1 MADATPSNPEVT
13 VATPAKEA
21 PKPAPKPGKKEN
33 PKGRKVTR
41 FGVTMWL
48 KD

>member
-1 MADATPSNPEVT
+1 MSDETPRKK
-13 VATPAKEA
+13 PAKA
-21 PKPAPKPGKKEN
+21 SPKKPAKKPEQV
-33 PKGRKVTR
+33 PAKGRKVTR